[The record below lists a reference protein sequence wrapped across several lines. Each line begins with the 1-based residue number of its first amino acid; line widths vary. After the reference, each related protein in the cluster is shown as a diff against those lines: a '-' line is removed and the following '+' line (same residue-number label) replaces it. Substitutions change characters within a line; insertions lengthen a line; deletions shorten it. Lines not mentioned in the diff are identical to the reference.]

1 MYPEAFGFEEEKEA
15 RPKQDTSGLKA
26 AASAGLTRL
35 GGEFELLM
43 GKAGFKDQA
52 KAQREYEAAE
62 KKASERFTP
71 TEKGWTEDFGLKFR
85 ETLGGSLPSMVAPAA
100 AGLAALALPVSAPVA
115 IGAGL
120 LGAGAVS
127 AGQFTGSN
135 LSRQV
140 GTGKSL
146 EEASGAAA
154 LGAAIPQALIDTAA
168 MALIPGVGKLFG
180 SVGSKLTTEQAK
192 AIASQTLGK
201 AAADYTAKTGL
212 AMGREGFTEV
222 VQQSL
227 ERLQAGLNIADP
239 EAREE
244 YIESFIGGAVLGGAI
259 APAGRYIERSGAK
272 TQAARAERDER
283 NVAAK
288 EAAEQERVAAE
299 KEAAERQTPEYA
311 LRIVNEQTAL
321 EQEKVAL
328 DQQIRKISKDSLTE
342 AEDKAFNKEINA
354 KLQINAAARN
364 KNASEV
370 SRVKQSGLY
379 QQALERARVA
389 GMDPFDYMVEQSK
402 TVSNKPAKVAEP
414 DLEGY
419 YDPQIIV
426 PSEERRKAEEAERAR
441 VAEAEEAER
450 ARVAAV
456 PVAYAAER
464 MELART
470 QTYDPTA
477 QDYADYLL
485 QDPYK
490 ALLVI
495 ETKTP
500 LPGLSASESRLILN
514 DVAKKIKAMSKEELA
529 ARQTELQGQ
538 QVSAEPVNPMAA
550 FMEQSDVLDVDRRQ
564 GVTDSDIA
572 FAERQAVMPTQTVTQ
587 GELFGGAAQRVNMP
601 QTGTP
606 VDINAQI
613 ADLEKQLDVA
623 KSYGAPDSATR
634 PSDREGRRANRE
646 RVSDLIEQIK
656 DLKARQ
662 AKIEAGAPMGGD
674 TDAVRAYIAA
684 GTPERAPNQ
693 TVEDWYASLPENAGT
708 MSALPEQ
715 EKARREAA
723 DARTAAAQDVILNR
737 QQDRREAVV
746 GNLLKEIQLVR
757 GRLKPETI
765 TQIVSDVDAILNKP
779 EDSDAALQALDDL
792 SARWRAGTQ
801 RGTYGAA
808 TPTPTQTSKDMLLD
822 QMDRVFA
829 QRERY
834 APEVMRLLEQV
845 AENFNAFAANTDRRN
860 MVAEWLH
867 RVSVTGRSDLAR
879 VEEIRG
885 ALSTL
890 EKAATDDSK
899 QLELG
904 AELMPEA
911 VAPQSET
918 RVVKGKVQY
927 VSPEDVGP
935 LQGSAAERYAP
946 IQKGVIFDTPEEL
959 DRYLASDYLKEA
971 RENQGLARETVSRLS
986 RQVTEYETKIA
997 DTQKQIDALQ
1007 ERRSELQTVQVS
1019 ERRAADKIIADTE
1032 VQLADLLTQL
1042 ADDLGSIRMAYEQAE
1057 LNLAAAEAR
1066 SEETSRLIANNIASF
1081 EYMDNKVV
1089 RAAEATVAA
1098 KAELRKARNKLGSL
1112 EEKRPAIDE
1121 AQRKVIDALQRQR
1134 NPLLYEMQ
1142 EKMQDLQK
1150 RQSLARVTQPRTVER
1165 LQKEIDALEDLMDMQ
1180 RDNPYVPSSAMV
1192 TFLNNDLQLQMDA
1205 MQDRQKIGAAK
1216 RSVLH
1221 FKKKLDKAAADLKVD
1236 ISTHPEVKAL
1246 REQVGIAKELGTAGL
1261 RGVEGELA
1269 LLDSEIEKAQ
1279 LAQQATQRQADN
1291 IEDQIIRAGEERTFA
1306 GQLAAGTPDT
1316 RSALDRAEA
1325 LAKDKQKLEEFQSR
1339 TKRLAALPGQRI
1351 DFSKRQEMFQ
1361 MVNAATED
1369 FAQLDA
1375 DIEALREGVEE
1386 LQVRDHFMHEEML
1399 DLQDQAK
1406 SFRGPRK
1413 NSKAGKEHFA
1423 KMEEHKKKMEENNK
1437 RIQSLRDSITQYEK
1451 TRATKQVALAKAEQA
1466 MSSDPEVYQ
1475 EITKAI
1481 DARMDK
1487 LDKTIAGKQAA
1498 VVKADAAILDMA
1510 RDIKAKADAGKTAPE
1525 KLAKMRERLKVLRAS
1540 QADRN
1545 KHLKEYLKE
1554 RDVLKAR
1561 RSNRLG
1567 IKRTLANIDALK
1579 EERDTAQ
1586 ARLRTQR
1593 SIVNSKDATKAEK
1606 AAAAKE
1612 VETLTESVADL
1623 NKRIEARPKKATL
1636 TEQEQFDAEVERV
1649 KELGKV
1655 NDRLEQLENALAAV
1669 EKAPAP
1675 AEGEKQAERATKL
1688 ANLKAAINSL
1698 RNQQQEVAASLQP
1711 KTVGAVSQ
1719 ATKIESSAPAKLRAG
1734 TAESKAQPG
1743 VSRRPI
1749 TESRTV
1755 AQPTSEKA
1763 VADANAFAQRLAD
1776 AKTPETLDAEFAAKE
1791 VETQNQIIEAVE
1803 DNIARLQIAA
1813 DNLSNE
1819 LLDLNSIPATNM
1831 TPQSATRK
1839 EKVRD
1844 DLGYAE
1850 RMLNGALRDR
1860 ARLLKVQE
1868 EAEVAA
1874 PADQEE
1880 VGLPS
1885 GFKSFSGRDTI
1896 GNDDFEFEFSRGAP
1910 ADGGQTVEA
1919 LEKALD
1925 KVVGDPGVA
1934 GKRIKIFQSVSDLFN
1949 DPAYKY
1955 DYDGADI
1962 PADAKAFVN
1971 PKNGQV
1977 FMFADNI
1984 GKGEAL
1990 GVLLHEVGVHI
2001 GFRNLFNKTQYA
2013 RLVSAV
2019 KGWANRNDNSLE
2031 SKIAKRAVAR
2041 VEAAE
2046 TTADQYDDELLAYA
2060 VEEAIKAG
2068 VNPDALQGGSPI
2080 RSWLKSV
2087 MDVLRNALSK
2097 YGINVKTLTTGDLVN
2112 MAYGAAQLEL
2122 RGTWHG
2128 SDAAFTAFNTKYA
2141 GAGEGAFD
2149 LRFEAEKSLGVG
2161 PYTTPNKEYAEYYQH
2176 AVPFGKAAN
2185 ESGYGTQD
2193 YQDYRALD
2201 EMFLRTPNDVLS
2213 TAYVQGKF
2221 ESRLVTA
2228 YLEGVSAGQ
2237 SLDPTKNKNAQEML
2251 NRLQTGAR
2259 TPKEEKAAA
2268 TLSLQKI
2275 KALKDYPSKGNL
2287 YRTLD
2292 DIPRSR
2298 IYSVNSN
2305 LKVGER
2311 PALDALLQKYGDDWA
2326 KRTAKETGSYPANT
2340 VFFSMREKV
2349 GIKKTTELLKA
2360 AGIDAIEQNNERG
2373 KFVERA
2379 YIDQAP
2385 EILGINLKPVGPA
2398 AGKGR
2403 PGAGTL
2409 LFSRGAPADA
2419 LESLSKKIIAQPKTL
2434 KEKLGSNLALQLEM
2448 QGVDMRAG
2456 LRDTLKFGDDTLFT
2470 QAMYH
2475 VRKAEQ
2481 KMAQMFTVMNSGPL
2495 VAYKDS
2501 KGLTGYRSSNQNSA
2515 REVFDAISDIP
2526 VDNPQL
2532 KTDLAQTYLVAV
2544 RANNKGLPKL
2554 DLGAMELKQA
2564 DLDAALAAAEAN
2576 PALKSALENVRRK
2589 YSAYNK
2595 GMIEFLASTQRI
2607 TKKEAADLLKE
2618 GDYVPFYRVD
2628 KNGKA
2633 DLVFNNNV
2641 KFNVGDIRRQPYLA
2655 ELKGGD
2661 TKLLPLNEAIQ
2672 RNTLLLTDM
2681 ALTNNAAKSVAYGLQ
2696 ALGKG
2701 KGPVDP
2707 KTGKPSNVMAIKK
2720 GFGPDD
2726 AKVIRFYQEPDPSD
2740 PKDDGKRHIIVD
2752 TEGTLA
2758 EGIPAELVV
2767 QSLEGASL
2775 ALPGFFKLG
2784 GIAAD
2789 WLRAG
2794 VTRTPLYIAR
2804 KLLREPMAASFTGGL
2819 ESNAFSSVFK
2829 AGAEFLRMSAGSS
2842 DAQAKLVEKGL
2853 IQSNIFAGD
2862 MSDMKKMAL
2871 QLASGK
2877 DQSAWEKVFAAA
2889 DRYAM
2894 RADAATLALVLKNA
2908 EASGLS
2914 EVEADMATMESMN
2927 FYKRGLS
2934 PTLQYASRLIPFF
2947 NAQIQGLNVLV
2958 KAARGNMPFEEQQEI
2973 KRKFLNNALLLT
2985 FTGVAYAMAMED
2997 DETFRNARPRDKYSN
3012 FFMPIPGVDEPLKL
3026 PIPFEAGYFFSLAVA
3041 AVDSMRAETDGKAQW
3056 QAIRDLFLGSIPGYS
3071 SAFVP
3076 QIVKPAF
3083 EVWSNK
3089 NFLTGGA
3096 VESLRLQG
3104 LDTEE
3109 RYLATTT
3116 ELAKQM
3122 SKAVPLL
3129 SPIQIEHIVRGY
3141 FGVMPLAAV
3150 AAANNLFAREDKGEK
3165 PAGRASDLPLV
3176 GTAFQKKYGGAD
3188 ADVVFRE
3195 VDEILQ
3201 TRNTFNDIL
3210 KSGRREEAVEY
3221 RDKHRVE
3228 LAMAPAAG
3236 QYRQVIGRINEDVRR
3251 TQGRN
3256 DLTPEEKRLRL
3267 DELDKARQ
3275 GRAEAFIKMQRAIEA
3290 RQGAD

>member
-1 MYPEAFGFEEEKEA
+1 
-15 RPKQDTSGLKA
+15 
-26 AASAGLTRL
+26 
-35 GGEFELLM
+35 
-43 GKAGFKDQA
+43 
-52 KAQREYEAAE
+52 
-62 KKASERFTP
+62 
-71 TEKGWTEDFGLKFR
+71 
-85 ETLGGSLPSMVAPAA
+85 MVAPAA

-154 LGAAIPQALIDTAA
+154 LGAAIPQALVDTAA
-168 MALIPGVGKLFG
+168 MALLPGVGKLFG

-239 EAREE
+239 DAREE

-259 APAGRYIERSGAK
+259 APVGRAIERSGAK

-311 LRIVNEQTAL
+311 LKIVNEQTAL

-364 KNASEV
+364 ENASEV

-379 QQALERARVA
+379 QQALEQERVA

-402 TVSNKPAKVAEP
+402 TVSDKPAKVAEP

-426 PSEERRKAEEAERAR
+426 PSEERRK
-441 VAEAEEAER
+441 AEEAER

-490 ALLVI
+490 AGLVVATYTDPTI
-495 ETKTP
+495 KTKTP
-500 LPGLSASESRLILN
+500 LPGLSSSESNLIIKE
-514 DVAKKIKAMSKEELA
+514 VAKRLKAMGKEELA

-538 QVSAEPVNPMAA
+538 QVSAEPANPMAA
-550 FMEQSDVLDVDRRQ
+550 FMEQSDLLDVDRRQ

-656 DLKARQ
+656 DLKTRQ

-801 RGTYGAA
+801 RGTYGDT
-808 TPTPTQTSKDMLLD
+808 TPTPTQTTPEMLRT
-822 QMDRVFA
+822 QMDRAFA
-829 QRERY
+829 QNDQSTRTERRERY
-834 APEVMRLLEQV
+834 APEDMAVLNQI
-845 AENFNAFAANTDRRN
+845 ANNFNAFAASPERRN
-860 MVAEWLH
+860 MAGEWLN
-867 RVSVTGRSDLAR
+867 RMTTTGRSNPEMTADVRNELAQ
-879 VEEIRG
+879 
-885 ALSTL
+885 L
-890 EKAATDDSK
+890 ERAKISETEKGRTAVQS
-899 QLELG
+899 ELG
-904 AELMPEA
+904 ADLMPQA
-911 VAPQSET
+911 VAPQAKT
-918 RVVKGKVQY
+918 RIVNGKVQY

-946 IQKGVIFDTPEEL
+946 TQKGTIFATPAEL
-959 DRYLASDYLKEA
+959 DAYLASDYLKEA

-1216 RSVLH
+1216 RSVIH

-1325 LAKDKQKLEEFQSR
+1325 LAKDKQKLEEFQGR
-1339 TKRLAALPGQRI
+1339 TERLAALPGQRI

-1451 TRATKQVALAKAEQA
+1451 TRATKQVALAKAERA

-1475 EITKAI
+1475 EITKSI

-1623 NKRIEARPKKATL
+1623 NKRLEVRPKKASI

-1688 ANLKAAINSL
+1688 ANLKAALNSL

-1755 AQPTSEKA
+1755 APPTSEKA

-1803 DNIARLQIAA
+1803 DNIARLRTAA
-1813 DNLSNE
+1813 NALANE
-1819 LLDLNSIPATNM
+1819 LLDLNSISAKSV

-1839 EKVRD
+1839 EKVRA
-1844 DLGYAE
+1844 DLSYAE
-1850 RMLNGALRDR
+1850 RMLDGAMRDR
-1860 ARLLKVQE
+1860 ERLLKVQE
-1868 EAEVAA
+1868 DAEVAA

-1880 VGLPS
+1880 GGLPS
-1885 GFKSFSGRDTI
+1885 GFRSFTGKDSVGEVEFDPDAPSRLPKGLFRVSNVRGKGTTPERMRAVIKQMTADWKNVPTI
-1896 GNDDFEFEFSRGAP
+1896 VMAETYDALPDSIKAQAK
-1910 ADGGQTVEA
+1910 ADGVE
-1919 LEKALD
+1919 
-1925 KVVGDPGVA
+1925 GFIPGVY
-1934 GKRIKIFQSVSDLFN
+1934 
-1949 DPAYKY
+1949 DPATNVVYLVAENLHT
-1955 DYDGADI
+1955 DADI
-1962 PADAKAFVN
+1962 YATVAHEVAGHFGLRGMLGGDYTKVMDDIYAGNPAVREQADAKMKRLPSLTKQTATEEVL
-1971 PKNGQV
+1971 
-1977 FMFADNI
+1977 ADMA
-1984 GKGEAL
+1984 EQAPTPATRSAL
-1990 GVLLHEVGVHI
+1990 GRIV
-2001 GFRNLFNKTQYA
+2001 
-2013 RLVSAV
+2013 
-2019 KGWANRNDNSLE
+2019 
-2031 SKIAKRAVAR
+2031 
-2041 VEAAE
+2041 
-2046 TTADQYDDELLAYA
+2046 
-2060 VEEAIKAG
+2060 
-2068 VNPDALQGGSPI
+2068 
-2080 RSWLKSV
+2080 
-2087 MDVLRNALSK
+2087 
-2097 YGINVKTLTTGDLVN
+2097 
-2112 MAYGAAQLEL
+2112 
-2122 RGTWHG
+2122 
-2128 SDAAFTAFNTKYA
+2128 
-2141 GAGEGAFD
+2141 
-2149 LRFEAEKSLGVG
+2149 
-2161 PYTTPNKEYAEYYQH
+2161 
-2176 AVPFGKAAN
+2176 
-2185 ESGYGTQD
+2185 
-2193 YQDYRALD
+2193 
-2201 EMFLRTPNDVLS
+2201 
-2213 TAYVQGKF
+2213 
-2221 ESRLVTA
+2221 
-2228 YLEGVSAGQ
+2228 
-2237 SLDPTKNKNAQEML
+2237 
-2251 NRLQTGAR
+2251 
-2259 TPKEEKAAA
+2259 
-2268 TLSLQKI
+2268 
-2275 KALKDYPSKGNL
+2275 KALKDWFNKTFRGVKVSDEAVMQIVANARTYVVEGTGGRGGTAPTAAPAYRSK
-2287 YRTLD
+2287 
-2292 DIPRSR
+2292 
-2298 IYSVNSN
+2298 
-2305 LKVGER
+2305 
-2311 PALDALLQKYGDDWA
+2311 
-2326 KRTAKETGSYPANT
+2326 TAT
-2340 VFFSMREKV
+2340 V
-2349 GIKKTTELLKA
+2349 
-2360 AGIDAIEQNNERG
+2360 
-2373 KFVERA
+2373 
-2379 YIDQAP
+2379 
-2385 EILGINLKPVGPA
+2385 
-2398 AGKGR
+2398 
-2403 PGAGTL
+2403 
-2409 LFSRGAPADA
+2409 PADA

-2456 LRDTLKFGDDTLFT
+2456 LRDTLKFGDDNLFT

-2804 KLLREPMAASFTGGL
+2804 KLIREPMAASFTGGL

-2829 AGAEFLRMSAGSS
+2829 AGAEFLRMSTGSS

-3071 SAFVP
+3071 SMGIP
-3076 QIVKPAF
+3076 QIAKPAL

-3195 VDEILQ
+3195 ADEAMTARTTL
-3201 TRNTFNDIL
+3201 NKML
-3210 KSGRREEAVEY
+3210 SEGRREEAAEY

-3228 LAMAPAAG
+3228 LAMASAAG
-3236 QYRQVIGRINEDVRR
+3236 QYRQVIGRINADVRR
-3251 TQGRN
+3251 TQERN